1 MEEEEQVSDLA
12 HDVSEAVEDLAI
24 EDVEILREALEDLSN
39 WGDVEEEVDWC
50 AHYLGEERKMDSFA
64 HFLGL
69 DLDEDVDKVVNKH
82 SDECVLEH
90 GHCVCVVVLLLIFL
104 RFGAPVSALI
114 VLNSAEPV
122 VPAHSDKHH
131 NVGVYSTGALED
143 FHVGVFAYG
152 DVLFLFIFEESSSCL
167 DVFGVLGIVLLALED
182 LKLLVELFIGKDWKL
197 SKV

>member
-69 DLDEDVDKVVNKH
+69 DLDEDVNKVVNNH
-82 SDECVLEH
+82 SDECVL
-90 GHCVCVVVLLLIFL
+90 
-104 RFGAPVSALI
+104 
-114 VLNSAEPV
+114 
-122 VPAHSDKHH
+122 
-131 NVGVYSTGALED
+131 
-143 FHVGVFAYG
+143 
-152 DVLFLFIFEESSSCL
+152 
-167 DVFGVLGIVLLALED
+167 
-182 LKLLVELFIGKDWKL
+182 
-197 SKV
+197 